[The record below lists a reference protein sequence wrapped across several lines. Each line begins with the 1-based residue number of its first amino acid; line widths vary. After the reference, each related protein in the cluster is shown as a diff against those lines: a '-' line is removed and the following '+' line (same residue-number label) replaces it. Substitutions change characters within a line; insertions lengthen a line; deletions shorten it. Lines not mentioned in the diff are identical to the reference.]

1 MHTSEDPLLTDF
13 IQYLRLEKRYTGHT
27 LRAYQDDLSQFAG
40 YLNLEY
46 ETNSFASVSTV
57 MVRSW
62 LSSLKEGKKPLAAR
76 SIGRKLSSLRSLYKY
91 LLKKS
96 VIQASPVTNLSA
108 PRAGKKLPVYVEE
121 KQADRL
127 FSGNSFGDGWKGFT
141 TELILHLFYQ
151 TGMRLSELVNLK
163 PGQINTYNRSIK
175 VLGKGNKERLIPV
188 GQDLL
193 ELISRYQSM
202 KPAQWEQYDLTRLLL
217 TEKGRALYP
226 QYVYRI
232 VHHYLKDFTTLG
244 KRSPHILRHS
254 FATHLLNNGADL
266 NAVKELLGHS
276 SLAATQ
282 VYTHTTIGKLKEV
295 HRKAHPKG

>member
-1 MHTSEDPLLTDF
+1 MHTSEDPQLIDF
-13 IQYLRLEKRYTGHT
+13 IQYLKLEKRYTVHT
-27 LRAYQDDLSQFAG
+27 LKAYEDDISQFAA
-40 YLNLEY
+40 YLNLDY
-46 ETNSFASVSTV
+46 ETGALAEASTV

-62 LSSLKEGKKPLAAR
+62 LSSLKEGKSPMAAR
-76 SIGRKLSSLRSLYKY
+76 SVARKLSSLRSFYKY

-96 VIQASPVTNLSA
+96 VIQASPVSSLSA

-141 TELILHLFYQ
+141 TELMLNLFYQ
-151 TGMRLSELVNLK
+151 TGMRLSELVNLR
-163 PGQINTYNRSIK
+163 PEQVNTFNRTIK

-193 ELISRYQSM
+193 NLIARYQAM
-202 KPAQWEQYDLTRLLL
+202 KPAQWEQYDFTRMLL
-217 TEKGRALYP
+217 TEKGKAMYP

-232 VHHYLKDFTTLG
+232 VNQYLKSFTTLK

>member
-1 MHTSEDPLLTDF
+1 MYTSEDPHLTDF
-13 IQYLRLEKRYTGHT
+13 IQYLKLEKRFTGHT
-27 LRAYQDDLSQFAG
+27 VRAYFDDISQFAG
-40 YLNLEY
+40 YLKLEY
-46 ETNSFASVSTV
+46 DTGSLVLASTV

-62 LSSLKEGKKPLAAR
+62 LSSLKEGKQPLSAR

-96 VIQASPVTNLSA
+96 VIPASPVASLSA
-108 PRAGKKLPVYVEE
+108 PKSGKKLPVYVEE
-121 KQADRL
+121 KQAERL
-127 FSGNSFGDGWKGFT
+127 FAGNSYGDGWKGLT
-141 TELILHLFYQ
+141 TELILNLFYQ

-163 PGQINTYNRSIK
+163 QEQVNFYSRTIK

-193 ELISRYQSM
+193 EMIRHYESL
-202 KPAQWEQYDLTRLLL
+202 KCGQWEQFDTVHLLL
-217 TEKGRALYP
+217 TDKGRALYP

-232 VHHYLKDFTTLG
+232 VNHYLKDFTTLK